1 MFIIRVLVLLF
12 LLLVLFFFDK
22 DVFLVFKIFCFI
34 LILGCILVGWF
45 LFFFDVS
52 VWEIVCRRVGEIFIL
67 DNVFIFE
74 KKFLKL
80 RYVYFMDDFIYF
92 K

>member
-22 DVFLVFKIFCFI
+22 DVFLVFKIFCLI

-74 KKFLKL
+74 KKKN
-80 RYVYFMDDFIYF
+80 F
-92 K
+92 KIKICLFYG